1 MRGMC
6 GVVVWQYIT
15 WQWQYI
21 AIHQGATLVV
31 WQYIINLSLSACVA
45 LTLVVWQYIIN
56 LSLSACVALT
66 LVVWQ

>member
-45 LTLVVWQYIIN
+45 LTLVVWQ
-56 LSLSACVALT
+56 
-66 LVVWQ
+66 